1 MTIPCV
7 HGIPSG
13 DSARRTQVLGL
24 RCAFLW
30 ALIWVERASPLETEQ
45 AAVSLTWLKW
55 WLELCTEAV
64 RERTPSASWHMDRE
78 WGQENQARLEW

>member
-1 MTIPCV
+1 M
-7 HGIPSG
+7 HGILSG

-24 RCAFLW
+24 LCAFLR
-30 ALIWVERASPLETEQ
+30 ALIWVERASPLEKEQ

-64 RERTPSASWHMDRE
+64 REGTPSASRRMDHE
-78 WGQENQARLEW
+78 WSRENQAQLEC